1 MKRALYVLIIG
12 SIVSILSYV
21 LVYVRTD
28 GFNISAISGNISYDK
43 NWNITLND
51 SEFDNVLNILDQE
64 FYYYER
70 GRQNF
75 VFKSEDGNYVLKLIN
90 HDRFRYPLLFYKIPL
105 PGVFDKIRNVKIQK
119 KEKRPKAFFES
130 YLMAFDKM
138 KDETGL
144 LYVHLNYSDN
154 LNKSITIYDK
164 LGQPHELQLNNTRFL
179 LQKKGKLIF
188 PYLQKLHRT
197 KKEKGLKE
205 GIDLF
210 LDLLVKRCNRCIAD
224 DDLNVKYNIG
234 FVDNKA
240 IFFDVGKWY
249 ADHDLRDP
257 NSFKKEMVK
266 STKFF
271 RRWIKSNYPQMK
283 TYLDNEIKKRVE
295 LNFISYNSSSVEFQ
309 R

>member
-1 MKRALYVLIIG
+1 MKRALYVLVIG
-12 SIVSILSYV
+12 SVISILSFV

-28 GFNISAISGNISYDK
+28 GFNISAISGDIGYDK
-43 NWNITLND
+43 SWDVTLNEN
-51 SEFDNVLNILDQE
+51 EFDNISKILDQE

-90 HDRFRYPLLFYKIPL
+90 HDRFRYPSLFYTIPL
-105 PGVFDKIRNVKIQK
+105 PGVFDNIRNVKIQK
-119 KEKRPKAFFES
+119 KEKRPKAFFDS

-144 LYVHLNYSDN
+144 LYIHLNYSDTF
-154 LNKSITIYDK
+154 NKTITIYDK
-164 LGQPHELQLNNTRFL
+164 LGQPHELQLNKTRFL

-188 PYLQKLHRT
+188 PYLQKLHKT

-249 ADHDLRDP
+249 ADQELQDP
-257 NSFKKEMVK
+257 DSFKKEMIK

-271 RRWIKSNYPQMK
+271 RKWIKINYPHMK

-295 LNFISYNSSSVEFQ
+295 LNFISNKSSFVEFQ